1 MKILSIRIMLG
12 VIFVIFIVIF
22 FHFNSKIQIKDAKTS
37 FLEKEKVN
45 VALPVHLKIPSLN
58 INASVEYVGL
68 TPDGAMDVPKGPDE
82 VAWFNLGPRPGELG
96 SAVIDG
102 HSGWKNNRKAVFDNL
117 HKLNKGDKIFI
128 ENEKGQTFTFVV
140 RESKKYNPKANAED
154 IFVSSDG
161 KAHLNLITCDG
172 IWDEKE
178 KSRSERLIVF
188 ADKEIEQ

>member
-1 MKILSIRIMLG
+1 MLG